1 MAQAVACSDAVLAG
15 AGFGDD
21 ALFAEAFGQEDLA
34 HGVVDLVCAGV
45 CEVFSLEP
53 DLRAAEFLAE
63 VAGVIERCW
72 AAYVVGE

>member
-1 MAQAVACSDAVLAG
+1 MLTS

-21 ALFAEAFGQEDLA
+21 AFFAEAFCQEDLA

-53 DLRAAEFLAE
+53 DLRAAEFLAQ
-63 VAGVIERCW
+63 VGGVVERRW
-72 AAYVVGE
+72 ASDVVGE